1 MTDPNPYYKLI
12 DGEPMIS
19 PAGLALLLDLPLDD
33 VLAEYERQTR
43 GAANGVMQMPAEWRK
58 RGVRVRKETQA
69 ALGYE
74 AGMKECIDY
83 LASKA

>member
-1 MTDPNPYYKLI
+1 MTTNPYYKLI
-12 DGEPMIS
+12 NGEPMIS
-19 PAGLALLLDLPLDD
+19 PAGLALLLDLPVEE
-33 VLAEYERQTR
+33 VLAEYERQGK
-43 GAANGVMQMPAEWRK
+43 GAASGVLRMPAEWRR

-83 LASKA
+83 LASKP